1 MTLPLPM
8 RCCKHA
14 GTDGARASF
23 PLRILSRLVVCSKD
37 TRFVL
42 QLHGE
47 VKASALPFPTNSA
60 CINVS
65 HYCQQHREGMYKSL
79 NVLPLECG
87 GVKSVFVAIL
97 AEVHSLQGLKIAAV
111 EALVRILNSIACPV
125 CAALSAWRLS
135 KRCATSTR
143 QDGCIGVAFRSPLH
157 HA

>member
-1 MTLPLPM
+1 MP
-8 RCCKHA
+8 
-14 GTDGARASF
+14 ARMVCELVS
-23 PLRILSRLVVCSKD
+23 PSRVLSRLVVCSKD
-37 TRFVL
+37 TRFGFGSVAKSKESTIFSSETVL
-42 QLHGE
+42 
-47 VKASALPFPTNSA
+47 ALMCPTIVNNIV
-60 CINVS
+60 INVMS
-65 HYCQQHREGMYKSL
+65 KRYKEGMYKSL

-97 AEVHSLQGLKIAAV
+97 AQVHPLQGLKMAAV
-111 EALVRILNSIACPV
+111 EAPVRILNSIACPV

>member
-1 MTLPLPM
+1 MY
-8 RCCKHA
+8 A
-14 GTDGARASF
+14 
-23 PLRILSRLVVCSKD
+23 LRIRGLCCSSMEKSKHQRCLSPETVLALMCPTIVSNIVNSVMSK
-37 TRFVL
+37 RYN
-42 QLHGE
+42 Q
-47 VKASALPFPTNSA
+47 
-60 CINVS
+60 
-65 HYCQQHREGMYKSL
+65 GMYKSL

-143 QDGCIGVAFRSPLH
+143 QDGCIGRCLPLSASPRMRKTST
-157 HA
+157 